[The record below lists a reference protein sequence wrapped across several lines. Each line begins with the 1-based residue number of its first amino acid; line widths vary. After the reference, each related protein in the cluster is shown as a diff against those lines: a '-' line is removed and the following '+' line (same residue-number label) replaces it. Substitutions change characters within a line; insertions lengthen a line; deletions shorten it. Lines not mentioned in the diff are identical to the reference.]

1 MGIGNGSHP
10 SYSAHVRQAQGVVSV
25 QADCTMAEALILM
38 ERRSRELNV
47 PLEELAVDVIA
58 HRVWFK

>member
-10 SYSAHVRQAQGVVSV
+10 SYSAHVRQAQSVVSA
-25 QADCTMAEALILM
+25 QADCTIAEALILM

-47 PLEELAVDVIA
+47 PLDEIAVDVIA
-58 HRVWFK
+58 HRIWFK

>member
-1 MGIGNGSHP
+1 
-10 SYSAHVRQAQGVVSV
+10 
-25 QADCTMAEALILM
+25 MAEALILM